1 MAMALAVLVLVLV
14 MVMVARDVS
23 RRMVAVETHQ
33 TRR

>member
-1 MAMALAVLVLVLV
+1 MAMALAVLVLV

-23 RRMVAVETHQ
+23 RRMAAVETHQ